1 MNHTTTYDQIFAQDV
16 LQGLSSPQKSLP
28 SKYFYD
34 EKGDKLFQAIMAL
47 PEYYLTRTEY
57 AILESYKDKI
67 LAPFIKT
74 NQPFNLVELGAGNG
88 LKTKI
93 LIRFLCDQKVEFTYF
108 PIDIS
113 GNVLRELEDDLT
125 EICPQLIVNS
135 ITGTYRNSLKDKI
148 WNNGDQTLM
157 LFLGSNYGNFLEE
170 DAKELLQKITE
181 SLQPG
186 DGLLMGFDLKKDPE
200 LILAAYNDVK
210 GVTRDFNLN
219 LLERI
224 NRELGA
230 NFVLDK
236 FKHWPVYNPVS
247 GECKSYLVSLE
258 QQDVHLEALN
268 KTFHFNKAEPIFTE
282 VSKKYGLHDI
292 ADLSREK
299 GFDVVNNFM
308 DEEAFFSDS
317 LWVKV

>member
-16 LQGLSSPQKSLP
+16 LQGLSSPLKTLP

-57 AILESYKDKI
+57 AILETYKAQI
-67 LAPFIKT
+67 LDRFAKSGK
-74 NQPFNLVELGAGNG
+74 PFNLVELGAGNG

-93 LIRFLCDQKVEFTYF
+93 LIQYLCDQKVEFTYF

-113 GNVLRELEDDLT
+113 GYVLKELEEDLK
-125 EICPQLIVNS
+125 EICPQVKVHP
-135 ITGTYRNSLKDKI
+135 ITGTYRHALKDRE
-148 WNNGDQTLM
+148 WDNGSPTLM

-170 DAKELLQKITE
+170 DAKELLDRISD
-181 SLQPG
+181 SLRIN

-200 LILAAYNDVK
+200 LILAAYNDAQ

-224 NRELGA
+224 NRELGG
-230 NFVLDK
+230 NFELDK
-236 FKHWPVYNPVS
+236 FKHWPIYDPVS
-247 GECKSYLVSLE
+247 GECKSFLVSLE
-258 QQDVHLEALN
+258 EQQVFIEALN
-268 KTFHFNKAEPIFTE
+268 KTFQFTHAEPIFTE

-292 ADLSREK
+292 DALSQEK
-299 GFDVVNNFM
+299 GFKVEKNFM
-308 DEEAFFSDS
+308 DDEAFFSDS
-317 LWVKV
+317 LWVKS